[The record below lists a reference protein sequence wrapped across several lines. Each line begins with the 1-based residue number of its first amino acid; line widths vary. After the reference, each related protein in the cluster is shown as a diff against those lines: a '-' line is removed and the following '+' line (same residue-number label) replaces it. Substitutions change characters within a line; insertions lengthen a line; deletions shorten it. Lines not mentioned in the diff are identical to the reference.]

1 MGVAIYR
8 PDGTVA
14 INVDDHGG
22 GLGGARVGLYSA
34 AGVALGVAGSP
45 LLIDE
50 EVAVPANGGLY
61 SCTGRTGTAAIAATL
76 AADTTL
82 MAMRLAAGSSR
93 TAWVKKFR
101 VQISIITVGTS
112 ALVPGT
118 LGLQRF
124 TAGNPT
130 GGTVRVPN
138 KLDEANSDVS
148 DMTQIQD
155 LNSALTMTSVVFGTE
170 VSHNPVPI
178 VITGSTSSFEWI
190 IEPPSAIKLVPG
202 DGLCLRTR
210 VVMPGTQTWMFTW
223 TAYWTE
229 K

>member
-1 MGVAIYR
+1 MSIKIIGTDSGVEVNTTVGKGLMVTNYNSS
-8 PDGTVA
+8 GTE
-14 INVDDHGG
+14 
-22 GLGGARVGLYSA
+22 VGTDTTPIISTE
-34 AGVALGVAGSP
+34 GIP
-45 LLIDE
+45 I
-50 EVAVPANGGLY
+50 VPANGGFY
-61 SCTGRTGTAAIAATL
+61 SCAGRTGTAAIAATL

-82 MAMRLAAGSSR
+82 MAMRLIASSSR
-93 TAWVKKFR
+93 KAYVYKIR

-130 GGTVRVPN
+130 GGTVRVPC
-138 KLDEANSDVS
+138 KIDEVGSDTS

-170 VSHNPVPI
+170 VAMNPVPI

-190 IEPPSAIKLVPG
+190 IEPSQPIVLVPG